1 MIIRSTQ
8 DFGRA
13 IREARLAQGL
23 RQIDLAAASGCG
35 ERFIIDLEK
44 GKPTCELEK
53 ALIVARM
60 LGILIQAQTPGE
72 TAKDIDRP

>member
-1 MIIRSTQ
+1 LRIKNSA
-8 DFGRA
+8 DFGQIIKQVRKH
-13 IREARLAQGL
+13 QKL

-53 ALIVARM
+53 ALRVAAM
-60 LGILIQAQTPGE
+60 LGISLDMKPP
-72 TAKDIDRP
+72 D